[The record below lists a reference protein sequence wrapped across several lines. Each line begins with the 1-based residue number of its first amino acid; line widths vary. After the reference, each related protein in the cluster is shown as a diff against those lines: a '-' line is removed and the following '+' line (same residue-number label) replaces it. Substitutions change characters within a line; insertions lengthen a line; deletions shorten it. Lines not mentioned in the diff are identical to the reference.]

1 MKTLDYLPLDMKY
14 LGIVIGKRSNSD
26 IGNLVKNLFR
36 YVKDGTNET
45 LADEAM
51 EMMRELL
58 LEEIDAHKAKA
69 EHRSQTNS
77 RNASVKNGS
86 GSAVKQ
92 GTANSNGRRS
102 QKKNTA
108 ANNSDGDKQKPTE
121 TIVSDCLPSPAMAE
135 TAPTDEPELFSH
147 TMANEIT
154 CNEQLKTMA
163 QSESEDL
170 SFEHFCDLYPES
182 RHGGNADEAAEQWNA
197 LADDER
203 RNAIS
208 HTIAANASNGY
219 RSYLYV
225 YLRDKE
231 WIKSK
236 H

>member
-26 IGNLVKNLFR
+26 IGCLVKNLFR

-92 GTANSNGRRS
+92 ATANSNGRRS

-121 TIVSDCLPSPAMAE
+121 TIVSDCLPSLAMVE
-135 TAPTDEPELFSH
+135 TAPTDEPDLFSQA
-147 TMANEIT
+147 MVLNE
-154 CNEQLKTMA
+154 N
-163 QSESEDL
+163 EDL
-170 SFEHFCDLYPES
+170 SFEHFCELYPEN
-182 RHGGNADEAAEQWNA
+182 RHGDNADEAVELWNA
-197 LADDER
+197 LADDEK

>member
-86 GSAVKQ
+86 GSSEKQ
-92 GTANSNGRRS
+92 ATTTSTSRRS

-108 ANNSDGDKQKPTE
+108 ASNSDGDKQKPKE
-121 TIVSDCLPSPAMAE
+121 AIVSDCLPLSAMAE
-135 TAPTDEPELFSH
+135 TAPTDEPDLFSQ
-147 TMANEIT
+147 AI
-154 CNEQLKTMA
+154 A
-163 QSESEDL
+163 QPDNEDL

-197 LADDER
+197 LTDDEK

>member
-26 IGNLVKNLFR
+26 VGGLVKNLFR
-36 YVKDGTNET
+36 YVKDGTNEA

-58 LEEIDAHKAKA
+58 LEEIDVHKTKA

-77 RNASVKNGS
+77 RNASVKNGG
-86 GSAVKQ
+86 GSSVKQ
-92 GTANSNGRRS
+92 ATANSTSRRS

-108 ANNSDGDKQKPTE
+108 ASNSDGDKQKPTE
-121 TIVSDCLPSPAMAE
+121 TIVSDCLPSSAMDE
-135 TAPTDEPELFSH
+135 TATKDEPDLFSQA
-147 TMANEIT
+147 MDNEIT
-154 CNEQLKTMA
+154 CNEQPKAIA
-163 QSESEDL
+163 QSENEDL
-170 SFEHFCDLYPES
+170 SFEHFCELYPKC
-182 RHGGNADEAAEQWNA
+182 RYGGNADEAAGLWDT
-197 LADDER
+197 LTDEEK
-203 RNAIS
+203 RNAFS
-208 HTIAANASNGY
+208 HTIAANESNGY